1 LAALLGSRHCF
12 DAASPMDLEI
22 ETLVA
27 RAGSD
32 DQKAREQLFQ
42 VLYAELHRLAKKELA
57 RNGARNSLGV
67 TTLLHEAYLD
77 VCGREGLSFTGRGHF
92 MGYAARA
99 MRGLIIDY
107 ARRGQAQK
115 RGGHFQITSLGTTA
129 SEQCADAGELE
140 RIGDALEEL
149 AATDPALA
157 EVVDL
162 KFYCGLTF
170 AEIATLRAVSER
182 TVKRDWEKARIYLLR
197 ALKDDSAPT

>member
-1 LAALLGSRHCF
+1 MLGFVKQS
-12 DAASPMDLEI
+12 DAAPLMDVEVESL
-22 ETLVA
+22 LA
-27 RAGSD
+27 RAGRG

-57 RNGARNSLGV
+57 RNDGGGSLGA
-67 TTLLHEAYLD
+67 TTLLHEAYLI
-77 VCGREGLSFTGRGHF
+77 VSGREGLSFTGRAHF

-115 RGGHFQITSLGTTA
+115 RGGQFQITSLGTTA
-129 SEQCADAGELE
+129 GGQCADPGELE

-149 AATDPALA
+149 AAAEPALA

-170 AEIATLRAVSER
+170 AEIAALRSVSER
-182 TVKRDWEKARIYLLR
+182 TVKRDWEKARIYLHR
-197 ALKDDSAPT
+197 ALQDDSAPC